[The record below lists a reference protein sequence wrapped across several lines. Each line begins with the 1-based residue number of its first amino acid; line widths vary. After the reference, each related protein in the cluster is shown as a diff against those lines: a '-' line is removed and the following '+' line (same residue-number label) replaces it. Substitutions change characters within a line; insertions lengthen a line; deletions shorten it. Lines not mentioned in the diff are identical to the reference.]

1 MSLQVRAL
9 WRFQFVRVLLLTLR
23 WHAGATTADSGDEN
37 AVPRPQWALLTF
49 DTPVLAPRNAR
60 FIGSR
65 LDLESN
71 TSTCR
76 LALHGCLAASID
88 TRDPAALKRLHV
100 IKLKRREGTVERCVL
115 RA

>member
-1 MSLQVRAL
+1 M
-9 WRFQFVRVLLLTLR
+9 
-23 WHAGATTADSGDEN
+23 
-37 AVPRPQWALLTF
+37 
-49 DTPVLAPRNAR
+49 LAPRNAR

-88 TRDPAALKRLHV
+88 MREPGALKRLRV
-100 IKLKRREGTVERCVL
+100 VKLKRREGTVERCVPH
-115 RA
+115 A